1 MVIQL
6 MENLRAAILL
16 NTLLNTTAAL
26 CCFVM
31 LVMYLRDTR
40 WSRCVVLCCL
50 LGTAGAAEPNYQMLT
65 VKPKA
70 ERSLQTDTMSEVAS
84 LLSSKDWAYVQ
95 YDQNK
100 MPVDDITKIHEGTH
114 MLDASLSQP
123 GWQGIY
129 LGSGHAIRLKIP
141 EKTQLSDIKIPL
153 IERGK
158 VYETYM
164 VTSKKWWNANVLYTL
179 VEANG
184 YLQGAKVRRELGW
197 TNRSETVRYGIE
209 LTSYFAK
216 AIDTIEEIEPGYD
229 TTALVE
235 VLNLMTAQWRVI
247 APNFVSWPLAYKFS
261 MHGKGY
267 SE

>member
-16 NTLLNTTAAL
+16 NTFLNATAAL

-40 WSRCVVLCCL
+40 WSRCVLLCCL
-50 LGTAGAAEPNYQMLT
+50 LGTAGAAEPNYQMIT
-65 VKPKA
+65 VEPKRDRQL
-70 ERSLQTDTMSEVAS
+70 ETGTMTEIAS
-84 LLSSKDWAYVQ
+84 LLNDKDWAYVQ
-95 YDQNK
+95 YDQFK
-100 MPVDDITKIHEGTH
+100 KPVDNITKIHEGTH
-114 MLDASLSQP
+114 MLDASLSKP

-141 EKTQLSDIKIPL
+141 ATTKLSDVDIPL

-158 VYETYM
+158 VFKTYM
-164 VTSKKWWNANVLYTL
+164 VTSRQWWERNVLYTL

-184 YLQGAKVRRELGW
+184 YLQGAKVRREMGW
-197 TNRSETVRYGIE
+197 TNRSETVKYGIE

-216 AIDTIEEIEPGYD
+216 AIDTIEDIEPGYD

-235 VLNLMTAQWRVI
+235 VLNLMTAQWRII

-261 MHGKGY
+261 MHGTEY
-267 SE
+267 DQ